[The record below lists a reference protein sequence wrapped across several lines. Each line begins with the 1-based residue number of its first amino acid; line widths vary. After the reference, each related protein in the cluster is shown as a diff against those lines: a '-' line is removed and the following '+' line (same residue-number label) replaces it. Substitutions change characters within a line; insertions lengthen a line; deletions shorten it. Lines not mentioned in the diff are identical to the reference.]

1 MQASF
6 RFTFIVI
13 IKTHLKPTADFLV
26 SLDEFSESKHQH
38 VPHKAPSTQRALLKV
53 RQLELFFAAAVRS
66 KENKATRRNKSSR
79 HQWRAQLL
87 PREDPELAFPA
98 PLPFKGPRKWLPEA
112 SLVTTL
118 SGSQTRLGI
127 INSQLC
133 ARPDTRQSVSMA
145 ISPPSSRRSLHCR
158 PALPRSPREVIKE

>member
-6 RFTFIVI
+6 RLTFIVI

-26 SLDEFSESKHQH
+26 SLDKFSESKHQH
-38 VPHKAPSTQRALLKV
+38 VPHKATSTQGALLKV
-53 RQLELFFAAAVRS
+53 RQSGLFFAAGDRA
-66 KENKATRRNKSSR
+66 KNKAARRNKSSR
-79 HQWRAQLL
+79 HRWRAQPL
-87 PREDPELAFPA
+87 PREDAELVFPA

-145 ISPPSSRRSLHCR
+145 ISPP
-158 PALPRSPREVIKE
+158 